1 MSIPATPVRRSLD
14 TDRRRTPAVH
24 ALDLRRREP
33 LPLPLRAP
41 RRGRRCMKARE
52 PFPIVYARDVHRSAA
67 FYRDA
72 FGFEESFRWP
82 DDGPAKFVFLRLE
95 PLGIGV
101 RRWKSP
107 GERAVPTSPIR
118 TGTHSTWR

>member
-1 MSIPATPVRRSLD
+1 
-14 TDRRRTPAVH
+14 
-24 ALDLRRREP
+24 
-33 LPLPLRAP
+33 
-41 RRGRRCMKARE
+41 MKARE
-52 PFPIVYARDVHRSAA
+52 PFPIVYARDVDRSAA

-82 DDGPAKFVFLRLE
+82 GDGPAKFVFLRLE